1 MSAWFAFPTTL
12 YGSKQALIAA
22 DILKVERWEAVGLIA
37 GLYTWSVENADRNGL
52 LENVSSSVLA
62 GALGYPKKKAEA
74 LVKALAEAGIIE
86 VLEERTI
93 LVKDWYEIGGRLADV
108 REKGAEKKR
117 KQRAASYACPKDVPL
132 DVPGDVPE
140 TSRANINN
148 NNNNNNISSD
158 DDMCNGG
165 EAANAHACARE
176 RDPAEQPP
184 EVDAYWA
191 DVDAPDT
198 DDVAV
203 AKNATT
209 TQKPAK
215 KPRKP
220 TDAALIAEA
229 IKDYADGDEEL
240 EGLLQDWMANRRAK
254 RSPATIRAIQI
265 NLDKLDAMA
274 QESGMPV
281 KAYLREVIARGWAAF
296 FVIKDGGGGYR
307 ASPRPQQP
315 QSTADYY
322 LQLMQEME

>member
-52 LENVSSSVLA
+52 LENVSASVLA
-62 GALGYPKKKAEA
+62 DALGYPKKKAEA

-86 VLEERTI
+86 VLGERTI
-93 LVKDWYEIGGRLADV
+93 LVKDWYEVGGRLADV

-117 KQRAASYACPKDVPL
+117 KQRAASYAHPKDVPV
-132 DVPGDVPE
+132 DVPKDVPE

-148 NNNNNNISSD
+148 NNNNNNISSG
-158 DDMCNGG
+158 DDMCYGG

-176 RDPAEQPP
+176 THE
-184 EVDAYWA
+184 
-191 DVDAPDT
+191 APDT

-209 TQKPAK
+209 AQKPK

-229 IKDYADGDEEL
+229 IKDYADGDAEL
-240 EGLLQDWMANRRAK
+240 EGLLNDWMANRKAK
-254 RSPATIRAIQI
+254 RQPQTIRAIQL

-281 KAYLREVIARGWAAF
+281 KAYLRDVIARGWAAF
-296 FVIKDGGGGYR
+296 YAIKEGGGGGYR
-307 ASPRPQQP
+307 ASPRPQEL
-315 QSTADYY
+315 QSTADFY
-322 LQLMQEME
+322 LQMMQDMD

>member
-52 LENVSSSVLA
+52 LENVSASVLA
-62 GALGYPKKKAEA
+62 DALGYPKKKAEA

-86 VLEERTI
+86 VLGERTI
-93 LVKDWYEIGGRLADV
+93 LVKDWYEVGGRLADV

-117 KQRAASYACPKDVPL
+117 KQRVASYVRLKDVPR
-132 DVPGDVPE
+132 DVPVDVPE

-176 RDPAEQPP
+176 TQ
-184 EVDAYWA
+184 
-191 DVDAPDT
+191 DAPDT

-203 AKNATT
+203 SKNATT
-209 TQKPAK
+209 TQKPK

-229 IKDYADGDEEL
+229 IKDYAGGDAEM
-240 EGLLQDWMANRRAK
+240 EGLLQDWMANRKAK
-254 RSPATIRAIQI
+254 RSPATIRAVQL

-281 KAYLREVIARGWAAF
+281 KAYLRDVIARGWAAF
-296 FVIKDGGGGYR
+296 YAIKEGGGGGYR
-307 ASPRPQQP
+307 ASPRPQEP
-315 QSTADYY
+315 QSTADFY
-322 LQLMQEME
+322 LQMMQDMD

>member
-52 LENVSSSVLA
+52 LENVSASVLA
-62 GALGYPKKKAEA
+62 DALGYPKKKAEA

-86 VLEERTI
+86 VLGERTI
-93 LVKDWYEIGGRLADV
+93 LVKDWYEVGGRLADV

-117 KQRAASYACPKDVPL
+117 KQRAASYVRLKDVHR
-132 DVPGDVPE
+132 DVPVDVPE
-140 TSRANINN
+140 TSCDNINN

-176 RDPAEQPP
+176 THE
-184 EVDAYWA
+184 
-191 DVDAPDT
+191 APDT

-209 TQKPAK
+209 TQKPKKAK
-215 KPRKP
+215 KP

-229 IKDYADGDEEL
+229 IKDYADGDAEL
-240 EGLLQDWMANRRAK
+240 EGLLQDWMANRKAK
-254 RSPATIRAIQI
+254 RSPATIRAVQL
-265 NLDKLDAMA
+265 NLDKLDAIA

-281 KAYLREVIARGWAAF
+281 KAYLRDVIARGWAAF
-296 FVIKDGGGGYR
+296 FVIRDGGGGGYR
-307 ASPRPQQP
+307 ASPRQQEP